1 MIAANMI
8 SWWYSLG
15 RGIFIGKIFEKM
27 RGTVDFFSFS
37 TIFRTL
43 FAPFKQF
50 SANETEGSRLSVAF
64 DKLFSRIMGFIV
76 RVGILIVGV
85 VVLILQFVVSL
96 ASIVAWP
103 ILPVAP
109 FLGIILT
116 IVGVSL

>member
-1 MIAANMI
+1 MI
-8 SWWYSLG
+8 SWWYSQG
-15 RGIFIGKIFEKM
+15 WGIFIGKVFEKM

-50 SANETEGSRLSVAF
+50 SANEAGGSRLSAAF

-85 VVLILQFVVSL
+85 VVLILQSIVSL
-96 ASIVAWP
+96 VSIIVWP
-103 ILPVAP
+103 ILPAAP

-116 IVGVSL
+116 IMGVSL